1 MYPRH
6 PRRIL
11 YDFELEES
19 IISYDLP
26 QDQFSLV
33 SLICSNILPRNFL
46 NDVVVVYY
54 LSIDGARDLILDMP
68 YYTLF

>member
-1 MYPRH
+1 MYTKYP
-6 PRRIL
+6 RIL

-33 SLICSNILPRNFL
+33 SLICSNILARNFL
-46 NDVVVVYY
+46 DDVVARCGVPIY
-54 LSIDGARDLILDMP
+54 LSMVPA
-68 YYTLF
+68 T